1 MGGHVCHSKAFELDT
16 VDICREDKGAC
27 EFQVIVY
34 HDRGH
39 KYSEGIENVMKFSP
53 QDPYLFQ

>member
-39 KYSEGIENVMKFSP
+39 KYSEGIENVIKFSP
-53 QDPYLFQ
+53 